1 MLSASPNGGP
11 ATFVT
16 INGMLPHNPH
26 GAQYPGN
33 PPGAMFAIPSG
44 MTTSNLLP
52 GQNLTTGPFML
63 PSGSFPHNL
72 TCTVPYSSS
81 QYPPP
86 PPPPPSLFPFLAHT
100 AGGLLTASGPHGSLT
115 FPPQFSGPLPTHL
128 FQPQPLTVPTSLSSF
143 STSLPNTS
151 ALGTLALP
159 NTLISEPNHGN
170 GNGSTQANGNNNN
183 GGNPNTGL
191 SVSST
196 LFANQ
201 LVSSPLILPTFSFTM
216 SNQSLNGNPNDML
229 PFSLA
234 PPCNT
239 TATINTTATTMGNI
253 HIPIAPTPGICSTSG
268 GIAMSATHSISHP
281 VPSSVISTN
290 TSVIPTGGFTLP
302 TSVLSPITTTALPS
316 TSTGQSSTSSSTS
329 LSSSSPTTS
338 DSTIRLTSSPQSSV
352 SSGSTQMTVCSIKS
366 EKTPTPILAAL
377 PTTNNSSHN
386 NGYRPNLG
394 DSLHVLESVDFHRD
408 VILDAIDKLRE
419 RKARPDFERISCLLK
434 RHQNINPDHTQVCLG
449 RLAAAGAVVCVDYKG
464 NLSYRNPSK
473 WRKTATNSATVN
485 PTGVSQRLVDAV
497 RRLMIGTV
505 QGQLNSSNCV
515 DPNIVPLLNAQPG
528 PNGGYSLFQIERAL
542 QASRTN
548 VENVPGVK
556 PFPEL
561 TGATLRVCLD
571 REAVHGK
578 LAKTV
583 DGRYVLDESGERK
596 KLSAINSN
604 VLPTHFLNKKPIPPS
619 TGCGLYSSV
628 AINQTKYGKYSS
640 VMQPIAPAG
649 DYSSTLNRP
658 LAVKQTAP
666 GSLASTAIRPFAL
679 TPLQPLLSRPAGPG
693 RRGRPPGPKSRRYS
707 VQPDVQGPADK
718 AAVRRPGQKASKQ
731 QALSHQATTDRSLSM
746 PRDADKIKTETW
758 STAND
763 PSHSVATSSLSIS
776 TSSGITNSGS
786 VGLSGSLIPVV
797 SNGVCTSTGLPLSNN
812 FIPSLGSA
820 AFGPTTIMP
829 SAILPNSFAS
839 LTSAEFSSAVSQSG
853 VPLLNFSPG
862 LTAPSQ
868 SLSCVSTLSS
878 SIDTFPTPVVNGV
891 MALPSGPVSGIIT
904 TGENGMKPGSDRW
917 PDSPG
922 TTGPSDSIHSDT
934 DSAMM
939 LMSVDKTEEPDD
951 ETLLCSRC
959 CGLSTKEDPFLV
971 CKDCGQ
977 GEAAYVLNENP
988 LHASYRNDNLFYPCI
1003 TSRTSA
1009 TFPNTLY
1016 ACNSH
1021 SASVPLDISLA
1032 DSMMKR
1038 PRLTRGA
1045 FNTKQFVTPSTIQ
1058 RFPFIWQNPA
1068 ICEKQVAYNLG
1079 RNNGLIFSNNTQV
1092 TPITT
1097 SEKVRAQLLTSRA
1110 SLTRMGIPFESKDI
1124 EPVISIAKGDHS
1136 KMIPSVLSATTTI
1149 APHSQLGN
1157 SAASHLP
1164 LPEVNHDKT
1173 VSAVTTVT
1181 SSTATVSSSETSAS
1195 VAETTSTGT
1204 TTTTIT
1210 ATSTKTTENEPKDL
1224 SRRDAS
1230 ANRTTGDVKVMQVAA
1245 FKHEPRKRK
1254 AQPLTIS
1261 SVTSLGTIGMSPIK
1275 SNSWDS
1281 SHLSQLSTRSCC
1293 YGSDS
1298 AATVPHMSTDVV
1310 PCAGLSSMPNIV
1322 GLGRSFSQV
1331 GVSMPIPRPQSV
1343 LVNFPG
1349 SRGTHVNCVN
1359 NSIHT
1364 ANVTLGS
1371 DVVHRNRVSRNLRTN
1386 KRRLILPNTMRR
1398 MGLQALE
1405 VSRPWL
1411 VRQPAYHKTQAEFTN
1426 PFASLL
1432 SMKPRMRSVRKPDST
1447 AIKSPTSLCS
1457 LTRHSNVP
1465 TRADPTQSSCIPSVF
1480 TPIDNVLWSRQFFGR
1495 SNPQQLVYTLVY
1507 MYARIFNL
1515 WSSAQLRR
1523 LRCGFRSQ
1531 FTFVLLKPGE
1541 STKQI
1546 ELLSS
1551 ESENQFTAIDSN
1563 LFRGDF
1569 KPLLM
1574 LQRLRLLY
1582 TPFFDIDDPEPINS
1596 QFSESQSTTDRKN
1609 DVDMDSYFLIWE
1621 SNPVTSTDWFRPYPI
1636 DARSLSLILETI
1648 RTALDCADLM
1658 NRQLLSTPNT
1668 IEPLPG
1674 PLTSVQESS
1683 QSSSPLNL
1691 VIRERH
1697 SSPTNRC
1704 SETTHSHPTCLD
1716 YWPELTERARQSP
1729 WQCSD
1734 CKTCTV
1740 CQGKGYENEL
1750 LICDACDKGFHSE
1763 CHEPKLQE
1771 PVDRSM
1777 PWVCAACQKEGYS
1790 VAIGTLPGAQ
1800 DSSTFPSLPASMDS
1814 SPNKSDARNSMDLA
1828 NSVSGANPMSDR
1840 HQVSSLIATAP
1851 TSISTCEQLAN
1862 ATAHQDKSR
1871 IRVSNANNDTSPVK
1885 PSIRPTNSDSL
1896 PSADIGSS
1904 NPADTPSTV
1913 ETNENDLFVGSCSNL
1928 SPALPSQSISST
1940 QLVDP
1945 NVQSEQISRSTP
1957 STPSSFTRS
1966 PEQAPSLTSTS
1977 GNRFDGTSAPTEE
1990 HEVHPP
1996 APEVSSSP
2004 SSTDIVPPR
2013 TGDPESCADV
2023 CTSCPLPTDIAP
2035 FASRPEDIRA
2045 WSVEHVRDWLLEE
2058 GFHREAEAFFQQEI
2072 DGACLLLMKRMD
2084 VLTELG
2090 IKLGPAVKIYE
2101 RIKRLQSR
2109 CSSPNIMC
2117 S

>member
-128 FQPQPLTVPTSLSSF
+128 FQPQPLTVPT
-143 STSLPNTS
+143 
-151 ALGTLALP
+151 
-159 NTLISEPNHGN
+159 
-170 GNGSTQANGNNNN
+170 
-183 GGNPNTGL
+183 
-191 SVSST
+191 
-196 LFANQ
+196 
-201 LVSSPLILPTFSFTM
+201 
-216 SNQSLNGNPNDML
+216 
-229 PFSLA
+229 
-234 PPCNT
+234 
-239 TATINTTATTMGNI
+239 
-253 HIPIAPTPGICSTSG
+253 
-268 GIAMSATHSISHP
+268 
-281 VPSSVISTN
+281 
-290 TSVIPTGGFTLP
+290 
-302 TSVLSPITTTALPS
+302 
-316 TSTGQSSTSSSTS
+316 
-329 LSSSSPTTS
+329 
-338 DSTIRLTSSPQSSV
+338 
-352 SSGSTQMTVCSIKS
+352 K
-366 EKTPTPILAAL
+366 KTPTPILAAL

-718 AAVRRPGQKASKQ
+718 
-731 QALSHQATTDRSLSM
+731 
-746 PRDADKIKTETW
+746 KIKTETW

-786 VGLSGSLIPVV
+786 VGLGGSLIPVV

-812 FIPSLGSA
+812 FIPNLGSA

-977 GEAAYVLNENP
+977 G
-988 LHASYRNDNLFYPCI
+988 
-1003 TSRTSA
+1003 
-1009 TFPNTLY
+1009 
-1016 ACNSH
+1016 
-1021 SASVPLDISLA
+1021 
-1032 DSMMKR
+1032 
-1038 PRLTRGA
+1038 
-1045 FNTKQFVTPSTIQ
+1045 
-1058 RFPFIWQNPA
+1058 
-1068 ICEKQVAYNLG
+1068 
-1079 RNNGLIFSNNTQV
+1079 
-1092 TPITT
+1092 
-1097 SEKVRAQLLTSRA
+1097 
-1110 SLTRMGIPFESKDI
+1110 
-1124 EPVISIAKGDHS
+1124 
-1136 KMIPSVLSATTTI
+1136 
-1149 APHSQLGN
+1149 
-1157 SAASHLP
+1157 
-1164 LPEVNHDKT
+1164 
-1173 VSAVTTVT
+1173 
-1181 SSTATVSSSETSAS
+1181 
-1195 VAETTSTGT
+1195 
-1204 TTTTIT
+1204 
-1210 ATSTKTTENEPKDL
+1210 
-1224 SRRDAS
+1224 
-1230 ANRTTGDVKVMQVAA
+1230 
-1245 FKHEPRKRK
+1245 
-1254 AQPLTIS
+1254 
-1261 SVTSLGTIGMSPIK
+1261 
-1275 SNSWDS
+1275 
-1281 SHLSQLSTRSCC
+1281 
-1293 YGSDS
+1293 
-1298 AATVPHMSTDVV
+1298 
-1310 PCAGLSSMPNIV
+1310 
-1322 GLGRSFSQV
+1322 
-1331 GVSMPIPRPQSV
+1331 
-1343 LVNFPG
+1343 
-1349 SRGTHVNCVN
+1349 
-1359 NSIHT
+1359 
-1364 ANVTLGS
+1364 
-1371 DVVHRNRVSRNLRTN
+1371 
-1386 KRRLILPNTMRR
+1386 
-1398 MGLQALE
+1398 
-1405 VSRPWL
+1405 
-1411 VRQPAYHKTQAEFTN
+1411 
-1426 PFASLL
+1426 
-1432 SMKPRMRSVRKPDST
+1432 
-1447 AIKSPTSLCS
+1447 
-1457 LTRHSNVP
+1457 
-1465 TRADPTQSSCIPSVF
+1465 
-1480 TPIDNVLWSRQFFGR
+1480 
-1495 SNPQQLVYTLVY
+1495 
-1507 MYARIFNL
+1507 
-1515 WSSAQLRR
+1515 
-1523 LRCGFRSQ
+1523 
-1531 FTFVLLKPGE
+1531 GE
-1541 STKQI
+1541 
-1546 ELLSS
+1546 
-1551 ESENQFTAIDSN
+1551 
-1563 LFRGDF
+1563 
-1569 KPLLM
+1569 
-1574 LQRLRLLY
+1574 
-1582 TPFFDIDDPEPINS
+1582 
-1596 QFSESQSTTDRKN
+1596 
-1609 DVDMDSYFLIWE
+1609 
-1621 SNPVTSTDWFRPYPI
+1621 
-1636 DARSLSLILETI
+1636 
-1648 RTALDCADLM
+1648 
-1658 NRQLLSTPNT
+1658 
-1668 IEPLPG
+1668 
-1674 PLTSVQESS
+1674 
-1683 QSSSPLNL
+1683 
-1691 VIRERH
+1691 
-1697 SSPTNRC
+1697 
-1704 SETTHSHPTCLD
+1704 
-1716 YWPELTERARQSP
+1716 
-1729 WQCSD
+1729 
-1734 CKTCTV
+1734 
-1740 CQGKGYENEL
+1740 
-1750 LICDACDKGFHSE
+1750 
-1763 CHEPKLQE
+1763 
-1771 PVDRSM
+1771 
-1777 PWVCAACQKEGYS
+1777 
-1790 VAIGTLPGAQ
+1790 
-1800 DSSTFPSLPASMDS
+1800 
-1814 SPNKSDARNSMDLA
+1814 
-1828 NSVSGANPMSDR
+1828 
-1840 HQVSSLIATAP
+1840 
-1851 TSISTCEQLAN
+1851 
-1862 ATAHQDKSR
+1862 
-1871 IRVSNANNDTSPVK
+1871 
-1885 PSIRPTNSDSL
+1885 
-1896 PSADIGSS
+1896 
-1904 NPADTPSTV
+1904 
-1913 ETNENDLFVGSCSNL
+1913 
-1928 SPALPSQSISST
+1928 
-1940 QLVDP
+1940 
-1945 NVQSEQISRSTP
+1945 
-1957 STPSSFTRS
+1957 
-1966 PEQAPSLTSTS
+1966 
-1977 GNRFDGTSAPTEE
+1977 
-1990 HEVHPP
+1990 
-1996 APEVSSSP
+1996 
-2004 SSTDIVPPR
+2004 
-2013 TGDPESCADV
+2013 
-2023 CTSCPLPTDIAP
+2023 
-2035 FASRPEDIRA
+2035 
-2045 WSVEHVRDWLLEE
+2045 
-2058 GFHREAEAFFQQEI
+2058 
-2072 DGACLLLMKRMD
+2072 
-2084 VLTELG
+2084 
-2090 IKLGPAVKIYE
+2090 
-2101 RIKRLQSR
+2101 
-2109 CSSPNIMC
+2109 
-2117 S
+2117 